1 MKNYTIEQLKK
12 LEGMFVTLEILEELE
27 ENEFVEELENCGAS
41 GYHIGMQL
49 YCLHLVN
56 GDTVDIYY

>member
-1 MKNYTIEQLKK
+1 MENYTIEQLMG
-12 LEGMFVTLEILEELE
+12 LNGEFVTLEDLQELE

-41 GYHIGMQL
+41 GYYVGMQL

-56 GDTVDIYY
+56 NETVDIYY